1 MSTTPNDV
9 AQNRNSTLAAE
20 TSAGR
25 SDGKVTVRNT
35 WAGVAPS
42 AAAAS
47 PGLGS
52 SDSQVVPTARITTAT
67 LKKVR
72 PAMIATGVPSRP
84 RKPSGP
90 DSPTSSRNATPT
102 TTVGSTNGTSSS
114 ARMTLRKGKSS
125 RCRTYAAGRPSTT
138 EQTVASPA
146 DQTVNHSTRWVRDR
160 PRTSRTAPASKWP
173 STTKPRPIIPLTG
186 STKKTASTSTGPR
199 ERPARV
205 SSRRLTGW

>member
-1 MSTTPNDV
+1 M
-9 AQNRNSTLAAE
+9 
-20 TSAGR
+20 
-25 SDGKVTVRNT
+25 RNT
-35 WAGVAPS
+35 CAGVAPS
-42 AAAAS
+42 VAAAS

-114 ARMTLRKGKSS
+114 ARMRLRNGKAS
-125 RCRTYAAGRPSTT
+125 RCRTYAAGRPSRT
-138 EQTVASPA
+138 EQTRGQPCGPDREPQHPVGARPAEDVDDGAGVEMAVDHEAAADHPA
-146 DQTVNHSTRWVRDR
+146 DRQHEEDGEHQHRPQGEAGESEQPPSHWLVTSLQSRSHSSRWAAI
-160 PRTSRTAPASKWP
+160 SA
-173 STTKPRPIIPLTG
+173 G
-186 STKKTASTSTGPR
+186 ST
-199 ERPARV
+199 E
-205 SSRRLTGW
+205 